1 MSVGAD
7 VCEPVQGRG
16 QQAVPIVGNTM
27 TSYAGLMEIKN
38 KLLEQVFMLVYALL
52 AFRIPSD

>member
-16 QQAVPIVGNTM
+16 QQAVPIVGNM
-27 TSYAGLMEIKN
+27 TSYAGLREIKN